1 MFERTRNGYVP
12 SMTLVAATDA
22 CPPIGPEFLSVRLE
36 DGSCLQIRL
45 VTPADRAHLVDGFA
59 RLSKQSRYTRFFSY
73 IPSLDGP
80 VLDNLADL
88 SGHLHVAVG
97 AFAGNDDLGHGVAV
111 ARAIQPAS
119 GEPAELAITV
129 VDGAQGMGLGE
140 LLLHILVVVGTKL
153 GVTAFTATT
162 LRENH
167 PAGKAFRKI
176 GAKTTPD
183 PEDMAISLATM
194 DSGDLKKLTGWPP
207 ELDEEI
213 QRFATRAG
221 QAVQHA
227 RKLQRGSG
235 PSIAAEST
243 GHITSADKPEND
255 RLPSHFTTQAPD
267 DPSDAQTEPSVV
279 EILRD
284 YAGAGFSGDAFAS
297 DYGLILCGS
306 CQSRLAA
313 SFVQVYSIRRLE
325 GASDP
330 ADNVAV
336 LAIICPVCQSRSTMV
351 LKYGPDASPDEVTI
365 WHQTKDCR
373 DRKILPGDMAPG
385 ENTID
390 KHTDD
395 AFKASI
401 PAATAATAA
410 ATASKPH
417 RELPPPI
424 EFE

>member
-1 MFERTRNGYVP
+1 MGTGR
-12 SMTLVAATDA
+12 SMTLGTANDV

-73 IPSLDGP
+73 IPSLEGP

-88 SGHLHVAVG
+88 SGHLHVALG
-97 AFAGNDDLGHGVAV
+97 AFAGNDELGHGVAV

-129 VDGAQGMGLGE
+129 VDGAQGLGLGE
-140 LLLHILVVVGTKL
+140 LLLHILVVMGTKL
-153 GVTAFTATT
+153 GVTSFTATT

-176 GAKTTPD
+176 GAKTAPD

-194 DSGDLKKLTGWPP
+194 VSGDLKKLTGWPP
-207 ELDEEI
+207 ELEEEI

-221 QAVQHA
+221 QAVQQA
-227 RKLQRGSG
+227 QKLQRGSS
-235 PSIAAEST
+235 PSIAPEST
-243 GHITSADKPEND
+243 VHVTSTDEPEND
-255 RLPSHFTTQAPD
+255 QLPQFTTPSPND
-267 DPSDAQTEPSVV
+267 LSDAHPEPSVV

-284 YAGAGFSGDAFAS
+284 YAGAGFNGDAFAS
-297 DYGLILCGS
+297 EYGLILCGS

-313 SFVQVYSIRRLE
+313 SYVQVYSIRRLE

-330 ADNVAV
+330 ADNLAV
-336 LAIICPVCQSRSTMV
+336 LAIICPVCQSRATMV

-390 KHTDD
+390 KHADHTIE
-395 AFKASI
+395 A
-401 PAATAATAA
+401 PLPTAARAA